1 MFQVRKSLPGAVGS
15 LVGLYIEP
23 IEIMSALPKS
33 VFIRTS
39 DHSVLVVESR
49 RNLGYDVSG
58 SSVVI
63 YSVDTSFRNGFGP
76 YKSEG
81 TLKEIGESISVG
93 PITISLTDTDIDGD
107 LVTVGIQ

>member
-1 MFQVRKSLPGAVGS
+1 M
-15 LVGLYIEP
+15 
-23 IEIMSALPKS
+23 
-33 VFIRTS
+33 
-39 DHSVLVVESR
+39 LVVESR

-107 LVTVGIQ
+107 LVTVDIQ